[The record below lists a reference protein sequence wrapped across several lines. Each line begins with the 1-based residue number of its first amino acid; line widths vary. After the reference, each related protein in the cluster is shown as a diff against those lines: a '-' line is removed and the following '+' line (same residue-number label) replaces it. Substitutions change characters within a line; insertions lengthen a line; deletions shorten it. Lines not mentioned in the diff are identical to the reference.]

1 MAAKSQRPLKGRDG
15 ALSLNKAIDALNLA
29 EVSNIAPAKAAFA
42 STSVLLTEIR
52 VGFLPVHV
60 GRLLDNVYRSQWS
73 TEWTMS
79 NWG

>member
-1 MAAKSQRPLKGRDG
+1 MAAKSQRLKGRDG
-15 ALSLNKAIDALNLA
+15 ALSSLDKAIGALNLA

-42 STSVLLTEIR
+42 SAGVLLVEIR
-52 VGFLPVHV
+52 VGFLPVHA
-60 GRLLDNVYRSQWS
+60 GRLLDNVYRTQWS